1 MEISGLIRTTCP
13 PDILL
18 SAMRDATTLSHLLPE
33 GSTMAMTPQG
43 DYDFLVT
50 KSIGPIKLNLP
61 GKMTL
66 TPTGNG
72 SDHVLTAHAGN
83 IIGGKVDL
91 ELNLQL
97 QRHDGHTR
105 LTYSGELTATGLA
118 GRVMREHRA
127 RVNGA
132 VKAAMNRIKIHA
144 ERQMPLGD

>member
-33 GSTMAMTPQG
+33 GSTMTMTPQG

-66 TPTGNG
+66 TPTGTGN
-72 SDHVLTAHAGN
+72 DHILTAHAGN
-83 IIGGKVDL
+83 LIGGKVDL
-91 ELNLQL
+91 QLNLAL
-97 QRHDGHTR
+97 QSHDGHTR
-105 LTYSGELTATGLA
+105 LVYSGELTATGLA

-127 RVNGA
+127 RVNG
-132 VKAAMNRIKIHA
+132 VLKAAMNHIKIHA